1 MYIDGDDSGGGLVLA
16 DTIEVKDD
24 KEKKHFDI
32 ETMMDEFVAVE
43 TMKTLSMELVM
54 VMCMVVI

>member
-1 MYIDGDDSGGGLVLA
+1 MVLA